1 MGFRDQVVAAQAQ
14 VDALTAELT
23 QWTNRAREAKAEA
36 EDLRRE
42 LDGIKRG
49 ASLEQRLR
57 DDPHFAIAQV
67 LLPIAGL
74 LGLFYGVLL
83 RATVFYGTF
92 HGHFDPTPAGLG
104 RFLRQLDG
112 PEAWGAFLMLCITM
126 VLSALPIVAGVGL
139 VRRRKWGWAVGT
151 LTYVLWTLAFPPLGL
166 YGLYAMCR
174 TNVLGTFFPQDRTEP
189 LVGGRAATYVP
200 PGERASHP
208 A

>member
-14 VDALTAELT
+14 VESLTSELAR
-23 QWTNRAREAKAEA
+23 WTERARDAEA
-36 EDLRRE
+36 EANDLRRE
-42 LDGIKRG
+42 LDAIKRG
-49 ASLEQRLR
+49 ASLEQHLR
-57 DDPHFAIAQV
+57 DDAHFAVAQV

-83 RATVFYGTF
+83 RATVFHATF
-92 HGHFDPTPAGLG
+92 HGHFDPTPAGFG

-112 PEAWGAFLMLCITM
+112 PEAWGAFLMLCITT
-126 VLSALPIVAGVGL
+126 VLAGLPMLAAVGL
-139 VRRRKWGWAVGT
+139 ARRRKWGWAVGT

-174 TNVLGTFFPQDRTEP
+174 GNVLGAFFPQDRSEP
-189 LVGGRAATYVP
+189 LVGGRDATFVP
-200 PGERASHP
+200 RGERAS